1 MQIDNSVI
9 DLAKERAQ
17 FGFAALAQQLLQD
30 ADEKLL
36 EQMQSSRSGGD
47 QYAMLAARNF
57 IQASSKTFLRRVD
70 NQYRMLLD
78 RAMQTMYVDLRAALS
93 DINASTL
100 TLIDDD
106 TVNQQIEIDR
116 LVMRVRDADD
126 EHLRRLNIVI
136 GHLHD
141 EPEAKERENP
151 FRPYLM
157 ARTLHQ
163 SLADL
168 LSDEEARKRLF
179 AALSDALVARVG
191 GFYAS
196 IREVFETNGLRDA
209 LMAQKPIK
217 QRDQDGNTI
226 LPGRFDLDAKVLPG
240 LQRMLTMLSQQPRGG
255 GATSASAGAAA
266 QNAEQQGGSGGAGG
280 VGSGGSGGG
289 PQQGSRFT
297 FGGGP
302 GGGSSGPGGAGLS
315 LAPQDAVISVQDF
328 QNFVRGIFNVAGGS
342 TAAGQFAAGQFADAG
357 AQTTATTGL
366 VQPHAEPAL
375 QVASESLISRLN
387 QYQEQA
393 ARGESVDQQLTPEQ
407 NQLFALGE
415 QLGTDHVTQ
424 LERVAID
431 VVAMLFELILNDEKI
446 PQSLRAQIGRLQIP
460 FLKAAMLT
468 PDMLQQTRHP
478 ARQLVNRLGSAAVAL
493 DLSSSTGQKVEAEI
507 NRIVTRILTE
517 FDDDVSIFTDSLFE
531 LERFLTD
538 NLRHANSETEQ
549 NVKVLEEIEQKVVQ
563 EKRRKRSKRSSV
575 EAPDWL
581 KEFPVDPRA
590 VEFIVK
596 TWMRVIEQEV
606 IVAENP
612 TAPRVY
618 RNLLPDLVWSVQ
630 DKASQEE
637 RNALVGMLPTLA
649 KRLRDGVALLQMPE
663 DDARNALDKLVAVHT
678 RVLRT
683 NMEGVEPS
691 QYNLNQLRERFAQLS
706 IGPELSGPPDLVES
720 KEMQNELAKRGVD
733 IDLDLERGSPQTFE
747 SDAEWLSRMQV
758 GTLVER
764 WSDTG
769 YQPARLTWISK
780 RQTLYMFQLDGKT
793 APVVYSAISLI
804 KSLREGS
811 VRLAEHAP
819 VFERAVESLIIGART
834 VESNTDV

>member
-1 MQIDNSVI
+1 MEIDNNVI
-9 DLAKERAQ
+9 QLAKERAQ
-17 FGFAALAQQLLQD
+17 FGFAALAQELLQD
-30 ADEKLL
+30 ADEKLVSL
-36 EQMQSSRSGGD
+36 LQSVRSGGD
-47 QYAMLAARNF
+47 QYAMVAARNF
-57 IQASSKTFLRRVD
+57 IQTSSKTFLRRVD

-78 RAMQTMYVDLRAALS
+78 RAMQTMYVDLRTALS

-116 LVMRVRDADD
+116 LVLRIREADD
-126 EHLRRLNIVI
+126 EHLRRLNIVV

-151 FRPYLM
+151 FRPYLL

-163 SLADL
+163 SLSDL
-168 LSDEEARKRLF
+168 LPDEDARKRLF
-179 AALSDALVARVG
+179 AVLSDALVARVG

-209 LMAQKPIK
+209 LMAQKPVK

-240 LQRMLTMLSQQPRGG
+240 LQRLLSMMTQPRGG
-255 GATSASAGAAA
+255 SGGSGAAGAAA
-266 QNAEQQGGSGGAGG
+266 QGGAQDFGAAGG
-280 VGSGGSGGG
+280 AGSGGG
-289 PQQGSRFT
+289 QARSWFPSF
-297 FGGGP
+297 
-302 GGGSSGPGGAGLS
+302 GGGSSSGGTGAADSASGTQ
-315 LAPQDAVISVQDF
+315 APPDIVMSVQDF
-328 QNFVRGIFNVAGGS
+328 QNFVKGIFNFAGASSS
-342 TAAGQFAAGQFADAG
+342 TPAQFADAG
-357 AQTTATTGL
+357 AQPATATE
-366 VQPHAEPAL
+366 QQAEPAL

-393 ARGESVDQQLTPEQ
+393 ARGEAVDQQLSPEQ

-415 QLGTDHVTQ
+415 QLGQGQVTQ

-493 DLSSSTGQKVEAEI
+493 DLSSPTGQKIETEI

-517 FDDDVSIFTDSLFE
+517 FNDDVSIFTDSLFE
-531 LERFLTD
+531 LERFLTE
-538 NLRHANSETEQ
+538 NLRHANAETEQ
-549 NVKVLEEIEQKVVQ
+549 NVKVLEEVEKKVVQ
-563 EKRRKRSKRSSV
+563 EKRRKRVKRSSV

-596 TWMRVIEQEV
+596 TWMRVIEQEAIAV
-606 IVAENP
+606 EDVK
-612 TAPRVY
+612 APRVY
-618 RNLLPDLVWSVQ
+618 RDLLPDLVWSVQ
-630 DKASQEE
+630 DKASKEE
-637 RNALVGMLPTLA
+637 RSALVGMLPKLA
-649 KRLRDGVALLQMPE
+649 KSLREGVALLQMPE
-663 DDARNALDKLVAVHT
+663 DDSRDTLDKLVAVHT

-683 NMEGVEPS
+683 NMEGATPS
-691 QYNLNQLRERFAQLS
+691 QYNLPQLRERFSQLS
-706 IGPELSGPPDLVES
+706 IGPELGPPDMVES
-720 KEMQNELAKRGVD
+720 KEMQSELAKHGVD

-758 GTLVER
+758 GALVER

-769 YQPARLTWISK
+769 YQHARLTWISK
-780 RQTLYMFQLDGKT
+780 RQTLYMFQLEGKT

-834 VESNTDV
+834 VENNRDV

>member
-1 MQIDNSVI
+1 MEIDNNVI
-9 DLAKERAQ
+9 QLAKERAQ
-17 FGFAALAQQLLQD
+17 FGFAALAQELLQD
-30 ADEKLL
+30 ADEKLVSQL
-36 EQMQSSRSGGD
+36 QTVRSGSD
-47 QYAMLAARNF
+47 QYAMVAARNF
-57 IQASSKTFLRRVD
+57 IQTSSKAFLRRVD

-78 RAMQTMYVDLRAALS
+78 RAMQTMYVDLRTALS

-116 LVMRVRDADD
+116 LVSRVREADD

-163 SLADL
+163 SLSDL
-168 LSDEEARKRLF
+168 LHDEDARKRLF
-179 AALSDALVARVG
+179 SVLSDALVGRVG
-191 GFYAS
+191 GFYQS

-209 LMAQKPIK
+209 LMAQKPVK

-226 LPGRFDLDAKVLPG
+226 LPGRYDLDAKVLPG
-240 LQRMLTMLSQQPRGG
+240 LQRILSMMTQQRGG
-255 GATSASAGAAA
+255 GPGSGAAGSGTA
-266 QNAEQQGGSGGAGG
+266 QGGGAGG
-280 VGSGGSGGG
+280 E
-289 PQQGSRFT
+289 QQRSWSS
-297 FGGGP
+297 FG
-302 GGGSSGPGGAGLS
+302 GPGGAGGGAGS
-315 LAPQDAVISVQDF
+315 PGVGSAGMALAPQDSVMSVQDF
-328 QNFVRGIFNVAGGS
+328 QNFVKGIFNLAGG
-342 TAAGQFAAGQFADAG
+342 AAAPAQFADTGGQSAAPVP
-357 AQTTATTGL
+357 AQ
-366 VQPHAEPAL
+366 AEPAL
-375 QVASESLISRLN
+375 QVASESLIERLN

-393 ARGESVDQQLTPEQ
+393 ARGQAIDQHLAPEQ

-415 QLGTDHVTQ
+415 QLAKEQVTQ

-468 PDMLQQTRHP
+468 PDMLQQPRHP

-493 DLSSSTGQKVEAEI
+493 DLSSPTGQKIENEI
-507 NRIVTRILTE
+507 NRIVTHILTE
-517 FDDDVSIFTDSLFE
+517 FSDDTAIFTDSLFE

-538 NLRHANSETEQ
+538 NIRHANAETEQ
-549 NVKVLEEIEQKVVQ
+549 NVKVLEEVEQKMVQ
-563 EKRRKRSKRSSV
+563 EKRRKRVKRSSV

-596 TWMRVIEQEV
+596 TWMRVIEQEAIAV
-606 IVAENP
+606 EDAK
-612 TAPRVY
+612 APRVY
-618 RNLLPDLVWSVQ
+618 RELLPDLVWSVQ
-630 DKASQEE
+630 DKASKEE
-637 RNALVGMLPTLA
+637 RSALVGMLPTLA
-649 KRLRDGVALLQMPE
+649 KRLRDGVGLLQMPE

-706 IGPELSGPPDLVES
+706 IGPEMGPPDMVES
-720 KEMQNELAKRGVD
+720 KEMQNELAKHGVD

-747 SDAEWLSRMQV
+747 TDAEWLSRMQV
-758 GTLVER
+758 GALVER

-769 YQPARLTWISK
+769 YQHARLTWISK
-780 RQTLYMFQLDGKT
+780 RQTLYMFQLEGKT

-834 VESNTDV
+834 VENNRDV

>member
-1 MQIDNSVI
+1 MEIDNNVI
-9 DLAKERAQ
+9 QLAKERAQ
-17 FGFAALAQQLLQD
+17 FGFAALAQELLQD
-30 ADEKLL
+30 ADEKLVSQL
-36 EQMQSSRSGGD
+36 QTVRSGSD
-47 QYAMLAARNF
+47 QYAMVAARNF
-57 IQASSKTFLRRVD
+57 IQTSSKAFLRRVD

-78 RAMQTMYVDLRAALS
+78 RAMQTMYVDLRTALS

-116 LVMRVRDADD
+116 LVSRVREADD

-163 SLADL
+163 SLSDL
-168 LSDEEARKRLF
+168 LSDEDARKRLF
-179 AALSDALVARVG
+179 SVLSDALVGRVG
-191 GFYAS
+191 GFYQS

-209 LMAQKPIK
+209 LMAQKPVK

-226 LPGRFDLDAKVLPG
+226 LPGRYDLDAKVLPG
-240 LQRMLTMLSQQPRGG
+240 LQRILSMMTQQRGG
-255 GATSASAGAAA
+255 GSGSSSAGAAGSGA
-266 QNAEQQGGSGGAGG
+266 AQGGGGQSGVGGGPQPSWSSFGTPGGGGAGG
-280 VGSGGSGGG
+280 
-289 PQQGSRFT
+289 
-297 FGGGP
+297 
-302 GGGSSGPGGAGLS
+302 GAGS
-315 LAPQDAVISVQDF
+315 PGVGNAGMALAPQDSVMSVQDF
-328 QNFVRGIFNVAGGS
+328 QNFVKGIFNLAGG
-342 TAAGQFAAGQFADAG
+342 AAAPAQFADTSGQSAAPAP
-357 AQTTATTGL
+357 AQ
-366 VQPHAEPAL
+366 AEPSL
-375 QVASESLISRLN
+375 QVASESLIERLN

-393 ARGESVDQQLTPEQ
+393 ARGQAIDQHLAPEQ

-415 QLGTDHVTQ
+415 QLAQEQVTQ

-468 PDMLQQTRHP
+468 PDMLQQPRHP

-493 DLSSSTGQKVEAEI
+493 DLSSPTGQKIENEI
-507 NRIVTRILTE
+507 NRIVTHILTE
-517 FDDDVSIFTDSLFE
+517 FSDDTAIFTDSLFE

-538 NLRHANSETEQ
+538 NIRHANAETEQ
-549 NVKVLEEIEQKVVQ
+549 NVKVLEEVEQKMVQ
-563 EKRRKRSKRSSV
+563 EKRRKRVKRSSV

-596 TWMRVIEQEV
+596 TWMRVIEQEAIAV
-606 IVAENP
+606 EDAK
-612 TAPRVY
+612 APRVY
-618 RNLLPDLVWSVQ
+618 RELLPDLVWSVQ
-630 DKASQEE
+630 DKASKEE
-637 RNALVGMLPTLA
+637 RSALVGMLPTLA
-649 KRLRDGVALLQMPE
+649 KRLRDGVGLLQMPE

-706 IGPELSGPPDLVES
+706 IGPEMGPPDMVES
-720 KEMQNELAKRGVD
+720 KEMQNELAKHGVD

-747 SDAEWLSRMQV
+747 TDAEWLSRMQV
-758 GTLVER
+758 GALVER

-769 YQPARLTWISK
+769 YQHARLTWISK
-780 RQTLYMFQLDGKT
+780 RQTLYMFQLEGKT

-834 VESNTDV
+834 VENNRDV

>member
-1 MQIDNSVI
+1 MEIDNSVI

-36 EQMQSSRSGGD
+36 EQMRNVRSGND
-47 QYAMLAARNF
+47 QYAMVAARNF
-57 IQASSKTFLRRVD
+57 IQSSSKTLLRRVD

-78 RAMQTMYVDLRAALS
+78 RAMQTMYTDLRTALS

-106 TVNQQIEIDR
+106 TVTQQIEIDR
-116 LVMRVRDADD
+116 LVMRVREADD

-168 LSDEEARKRLF
+168 LPDEDARKRLF
-179 AALSDALVARVG
+179 AVLSDALVARVG
-191 GFYAS
+191 EFYRS

-209 LMAQKPIK
+209 LMAQKPVK

-226 LPGRFDLDAKVLPG
+226 LPGRYDLDEKVLPG
-240 LQRMLTMLSQQPRGG
+240 LQRMLSMLMQSRGSSGVDAAPAAGAQNPTGTPPASPTSGAPQQRSWFSFGGFGG
-255 GATSASAGAAA
+255 GSGGASGAG
-266 QNAEQQGGSGGAGG
+266 GGAGG
-280 VGSGGSGGG
+280 VGG
-289 PQQGSRFT
+289 T
-297 FGGGP
+297 
-302 GGGSSGPGGAGLS
+302 GAGMS
-315 LAPQDAVISVQDF
+315 LAPQDAAMSVHDF
-328 QNFVRGIFNVAGGS
+328 QNFVKGIFNLAGVS
-342 TAAGQFAAGQFADAG
+342 AAPGQPGDAA
-357 AQTTATTGL
+357 AQPAQA
-366 VQPHAEPAL
+366 QPQEPAL
-375 QVASESLISRLN
+375 QAASESLISRLN

-393 ARGESVDQQLTPEQ
+393 ARGEAVDQQLSPEQ

-415 QLGTDHVTQ
+415 QLGASGNPVTQ

-446 PQSLRAQIGRLQIP
+446 PESLRAQIGRLQIP

-493 DLSSSTGQKVEAEI
+493 DLSSQTGQKVESEI

-517 FDDDVSIFTDSLFE
+517 FDSDTSIFTDSLFE

-538 NLRHANSETEQ
+538 NLRHANAETEQ
-549 NVKVLEEIEQKVVQ
+549 NVKVLEEVEQKVVQ
-563 EKRRKRSKRSSV
+563 EKRRKRVKRSSV

-581 KEFPVDPRA
+581 KEFQVDPRA

-596 TWMRVIEQEV
+596 TWMRVIEQEA
-606 IVAENP
+606 IAADDP
-612 TAPRVY
+612 AAPREY

-630 DKASQEE
+630 DKPSKEE
-637 RNALVGMLPTLA
+637 RSALVGMLPTLA

-683 NMEGVEPS
+683 NMEGAEPA
-691 QYNLNQLRERFAQLS
+691 QYNLNQLRERFSQLS
-706 IGPELSGPPDLVES
+706 IGPELGPDVVEA
-720 KEMQNELAKRGVD
+720 KEMQSELAKHGVD

-747 SDAEWLSRMQV
+747 TDAEWLSRMQV
-758 GTLVER
+758 GILVER

-769 YQPARLTWISK
+769 YQHARLTWISK
-780 RQTLYMFQLDGKT
+780 RETLYMFQLEGKT
-793 APVVYSAISLI
+793 APVVYSAVSLI

-834 VESNTDV
+834 VENNRDV